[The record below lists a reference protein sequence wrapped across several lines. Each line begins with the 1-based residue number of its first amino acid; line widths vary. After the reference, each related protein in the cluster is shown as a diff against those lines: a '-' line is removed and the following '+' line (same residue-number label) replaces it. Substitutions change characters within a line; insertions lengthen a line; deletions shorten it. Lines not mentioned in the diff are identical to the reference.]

1 MKAKEHPQ
9 PAILMALAEQE
20 QEETPACPAYSG
32 GTWQQQGVSPWK
44 DRHVVLILYKNSYF

>member
-1 MKAKEHPQ
+1 MKAKEPPQ

-20 QEETPACPAYSG
+20 ETPACPACSG

-44 DRHVVLILYKNSYF
+44 DRHIMLILYKNSYF